1 MKKRMITTLLL
12 FAIGFTFAQSDSAV
26 VLPESGHIQLIYN
39 IRTKTKNMSYNYSN
53 KWDVDGDKKNDSL
66 YFIGNGGAHAYFYL
80 RIQLSSTA
88 QLLDYPFLQ
97 LDMPY
102 LNKVE
107 LLDKYGKNPG
117 LQWVMHDFDN
127 DGILDMYFNFDNPMG
142 KIPSDWKQQGVTS
155 KEVVMSFANGK
166 FKVKNYSSAKPK

>member
-1 MKKRMITTLLL
+1 MKNRITIVLLL
-12 FAIGFTFAQSDSAV
+12 FTIANTFAQSDSAV
-26 VLPESGHIQLIYN
+26 VMPGSGHIQLIYN

-53 KWDVDGDKKNDSL
+53 EWDVDGDKKNDSL

-80 RIQLSSTA
+80 RLQLSSTNK
-88 QLLDYPFLQ
+88 LLDFPFLQ

-117 LQWVMHDFDN
+117 IQWVVHDFDN

-142 KIPSDWKQQGVTS
+142 KIPSDWKQMGVTS
-155 KEVVMSFANGK
+155 KQVIMSFAEGK
-166 FKVKNYSSAKPK
+166 LKVRDYETTPSK